1 MICARILWI
10 VALLASSLAW
20 AQEKGPSQ
28 EPGIGPPEQIGAAD
42 AVTPFAAATALKLT
56 RPEVFGDAQGVLVTE
71 VLPGSQGDAIG
82 LKPGD
87 ILHRFGGTVD
97 RADSER
103 SGRQDRAADV
113 SAW

>member
-1 MICARILWI
+1 LGTGERPESGAGNR
-10 VALLASSLAW
+10 A
-20 AQEKGPSQ
+20 
-28 EPGIGPPEQIGAAD
+28 PEQIGAAD

-71 VLPGSQGDAIG
+71 VLPSSQGDAIG

-103 SGRQDRAADV
+103 SGRQDRAAAV